1 METKDDKIL
10 KTFFGDKKQEIADNG
25 FSEKV
30 MLRLPQRERKTGWIA
45 PVFALIGFLI
55 TFALVDMHEVAR
67 EIFIA
72 LSGIPFYYL
81 LGGFMLIPIVTML
94 VLYAYKREYNIA

>member
-1 METKDDKIL
+1 METNDDKIL
-10 KTFFGDKKQEIADNG
+10 KTFFGTKKQEIADNG
-25 FSEKV
+25 FSEKL
-30 MLRLPQRERKTGWIA
+30 MQRLPHKEAKTGWIA
-45 PVFALIGFLI
+45 PVFSFIGLLI
-55 TFALVDMHEVAR
+55 TFALVDMREVAR

-94 VLYAYKREYNIA
+94 VMYAYKRDVNIA

>member
-10 KTFFGDKKQEIADNG
+10 RTFFGEKKQEIADNG
-25 FSEKV
+25 FSVKV
-30 MLRLPQRERKTGWIA
+30 MRRLPHKEAKTGWIA

-55 TFALVDMHEVAR
+55 TFALVDMREVAR

-94 VLYAYKREYNIA
+94 VMYVYKRDVNIA

>member
-1 METKDDKIL
+1 METNDDKIL
-10 KTFFGDKKQEIADNG
+10 KTFFGTKKQEIADNG
-25 FSEKV
+25 FSEKL
-30 MLRLPQRERKTGWIA
+30 MQRLPQKEAKTGWIA
-45 PVFALIGFLI
+45 PFFSFIGLLI
-55 TFALVDMHEVAR
+55 TFALVDMREVAR

-94 VLYAYKREYNIA
+94 VMYAYKRDVNIA